1 MKRRTFLVTT
11 TAALVVASVPV
22 IRYYS
27 NGKKNYH
34 PLVMPAELGNFC
46 EEKTIRDIGIQ
57 YRKLV
62 PQESEKVKLE
72 QVLLTDDAGKSISAS
87 DKNAVAELLDKKIQN
102 DFNNYDIQILL
113 GWVISVTEAR
123 QCALFSLT

>member
-1 MKRRTFLVTT
+1 MKRRTFLITT
-11 TAALVVASVPV
+11 TAALAVASVPV

-27 NGKKNYH
+27 NGKRSYH
-34 PLVMPAELGNFC
+34 PLVMPEELGNFC
-46 EEKTIRDIGIQ
+46 DEKAIRDIGMQ

-62 PQESEKVKLE
+62 PSESEKAKLE
-72 QVLLTDDAGKSISAS
+72 QILLTDEAGKTVPMS
-87 DKNAVAELLDKKIQN
+87 DKTAVSELLDKKIQN
-102 DFNNYDIQILL
+102 DFNNFNIQILN

>member
-72 QVLLTDDAGKSISAS
+72 QVLLTDDAGNQYPRPIKMLLRNCWIKKFKMISTTTIYKSS
-87 DKNAVAELLDKKIQN
+87 
-102 DFNNYDIQILL
+102 L
-113 GWVISVTEAR
+113 GG
-123 QCALFSLT
+123 LFL

>member
-1 MKRRTFLVTT
+1 
-11 TAALVVASVPV
+11 
-22 IRYYS
+22 
-27 NGKKNYH
+27 
-34 PLVMPAELGNFC
+34 MPAELGNFC

-62 PQESEKVKLE
+62 PQESEKAKLE

-102 DFNNYDIQILL
+102 DFNNYNIQILL